1 MIELLNLT
9 NNEGFLTD
17 YNLWTPEIALA
28 ISVQENIRLGDDH

>member
-9 NNEGFLTD
+9 NNEGFLID

-28 ISVQENIRLGDDH
+28 ISVQENIRLGGDH